1 MQLCSCGICV
11 EHLLRDR
18 GNDMA
23 IDMKTIREMA
33 PNLCEVYD
41 KETFV
46 VMMKRRGL
54 ANIAECLDTYI
65 DAGWIVPIDFGN
77 KTRFH
82 RGHMIILLRLAAN
95 NDLHYMP
102 GLENTFDF
110 EDIMSRRVFLCE
122 SRAKDI
128 RDDAEKIQRLM
139 RWIWSDNAASLDPID
154 AVLTKAIIDISL
166 DDLDPDGFYENLK
179 VDSPSGTSM
188 LVKDLLAMQ
197 TEISDIITSL
207 SNTGVSTPN
216 VQYIFD
222 RNRRFNELSS
232 RMLPIHSPFL
242 AIPTRDILADER
254 LDFIRTR
261 NELFAD
267 NKFQKLVEYYEAHAI
282 YFESDIEKRA
292 ALSAAIGH
300 IYGDL
305 IKDSEKAAEA
315 FQEALEYDPSNAD
328 AFQEMRRHLRDAAKW
343 DDLIELL
350 SNHWDTID
358 DAQKRCEL
366 ILECAHIQAFK
377 CVNVAEAIG
386 LYERCA
392 IEGYPGNDFDDLY
405 KIVDGLMDEF
415 TDTERLRAIVTL
427 TLHIVN
433 FAQCDKVEKLRDE
446 FKVADD
452 PNSQCISELIDSGLQ
467 SFKGDQPEA
476 LETLSHAIALA
487 PRNTLIDALL
497 YRIASKIHAYN
508 EFREGMSLLE
518 TESLSSD
525 DFSNIWVRVA
535 KVLMR
540 LPNHEKYAL
549 DYAEKAVANVSSNNE
564 AIDLCYD
571 LALKDGRTER
581 AYIYATIKAARTK
594 NDKLREELNNACHE
608 MKLAFEDDDEKLM
621 GVYETLLQFSDV
633 QDDIQSNIRELINDL
648 DTPKAIAFLQ
658 RIEPRCIAS
667 AMASFIGDLYTS
679 ILERNLLPEQKKNL
693 LERYVGFL
701 LGQDPSEN
709 LDVFVPIHAKLYA
722 MAPSD
727 RLFTMLKQTIK
738 DDKDSLSTWAYELED
753 ASSEVEDS
761 RTLAKIYTTLA
772 SCYSEHALGDLDKE
786 AGAYQKILS
795 LIPDNVPAFKCCFTA
810 FARIGRDFDCIEI
823 CKNFPIEKF
832 TPQDRWNYISKA
844 LSFALIKQGD
854 PEAMA
859 QFLGILANDNEA
871 KIPALIEELIKEAEA
886 DNIDKGQII
895 CFFDTI
901 APQMPTLTQTVL
913 KLSKANLLAS
923 MGDLDEVCQLLSRD
937 TYEIAKQNKIEDF
950 VKPAIAALANSDSD
964 ECKHM
969 ANLWSNA
976 SSPANKAVEKPATSS
991 PANKAVEKPATSSPA
1006 NKAVAPRRAS
1016 SEKTD
1021 ASIAALV
1028 KECAENIDDESFT
1041 SVIENA
1047 IKTLSPEDATILCIK
1062 LGKLYE
1068 SKQNIQTAEAYF
1080 KRAFQLTQDYELLEF
1095 YKRIRHFKKALKIL
1109 AFKLAKS
1116 PDAAKNSVKLET
1128 AVVYEAMRDFANALK
1143 IIDEL
1148 LDSDAFDTPARIALM
1163 RQKSTYLL
1171 QTNDAKQA
1179 LATLQQASAAAD
1191 ANLRDEIDTDIAFL
1205 LRESDR
1211 DAAQKLLDALSQR
1224 GVKSEKMTLLTATFD
1239 IDEKRYDDAEAKLTS
1254 LIRPDE
1260 PLAIAA
1266 LEKLIL
1272 LKQNR
1277 GDDDAQIREVAR
1289 QLAERAPAN
1298 AIAKQILE
1306 G

>member
-1 MQLCSCGICV
+1 
-11 EHLLRDR
+11 
-18 GNDMA
+18 MA
-23 IDMKTIREMA
+23 IDMKKIREMA

-54 ANIAECLDTYI
+54 AGIAEGIDAYV
-65 DAGWIVPIDFGN
+65 DAGWLVPIDFGS

-102 GLENTFDF
+102 GLENSFDF

-122 SRAKDI
+122 ARAKDI

-139 RWIWSDNAASLDPID
+139 RWIWSDNPSFLEPID
-154 AVLTKAIIDISL
+154 TVLTKALIDISL

-179 VDSPSGTSM
+179 VDSSTGTSM

-197 TEISDIITSL
+197 TEISDIITTL
-207 SNTGVSTPN
+207 SNAGVSTPN

-222 RNRRFNELSS
+222 RNRRFNELSA

-242 AIPTRDILADER
+242 AVPTRDILADER

-261 NELFAD
+261 NELFAEG
-267 NKFQKLVEYYEAHAI
+267 KFQELVEYYETHVI
-282 YFESDIEKRA
+282 YFESDVEKRA

-315 FQEALEYDPSNAD
+315 FQEALEYDPSNRD
-328 AFQEMRRHLRDAAKW
+328 AFLQMRRHLRDAAKW
-343 DDLIELL
+343 DELIELL

-377 CVNVAEAIG
+377 CVNIAEAIG

-405 KIVDGLMDEF
+405 KIVEGLMDEF
-415 TDTERLRAIVTL
+415 TDTERLRALVTL
-427 TLHIVN
+427 TLHVVN
-433 FAQCDKVEKLRDE
+433 FAQCDKVEKLRDK
-446 FKVADD
+446 FNVSDD
-452 PNSQCISELIDSGLQ
+452 ASSQCIADLIDAGLQ

-476 LETLSHAIALA
+476 LEILSHAISLA

-497 YRIASKIHAYN
+497 YRIASKIHAYG
-508 EFREGMSLLE
+508 EFREGMALLE

-535 KVLMR
+535 KVLIR
-540 LPNHEKYAL
+540 LPNHEQHAL
-549 DYAEKAVANVSSNNE
+549 EYAEKAVANMPSNNE
-564 AIDLCYD
+564 AIDLSYD
-571 LALKDGRTER
+571 LALKDGRMER

-594 NDKLREELNNACHE
+594 NDKLREELNNARRE
-608 MKLAFEDDDEKLM
+608 MKLSFEDDDEKLI
-621 GVYETLLQFSDV
+621 GVYETLLQFNDV
-633 QDDIQSNIRELINDL
+633 QDEIQANIRELINDL
-648 DTPKAIAFLQ
+648 STPKAIMLLQ
-658 RIEPRCIAS
+658 RIESRCIAS
-667 AMASFIGDLYTS
+667 AMAAFISDLYTN

-701 LGQDPSEN
+701 LGQDPGDN
-709 LDVFVPIHAKLYA
+709 LGVFVPIHAKLYA

-738 DDKDSLSTWAYELED
+738 DDKDSLRTWAYELED
-753 ASSEVEDS
+753 AASEVKDP

-772 SCYSEHALGDLDKE
+772 SCYSKHFLDDLEKE
-786 AGAYQKILS
+786 ASAYQKVLS

-844 LSFALIKQGD
+844 LSFAFIKQGD
-854 PEAMA
+854 TDAMA
-859 QFLGILANDNEA
+859 RFLGILANDNEA
-871 KIPALIEELIKEAEA
+871 KIPALIEELVKAAEAENV
-886 DNIDKGQII
+886 DPGQIV

-901 APQMPTLTQTVL
+901 SPKMPSLTQTVL
-913 KLSKANLLAS
+913 KLAKANLLAS
-923 MGDLDEVCQLLSRD
+923 VGSCGEVCQLLNRD
-937 TYEIAKQNKIEDF
+937 TYEIAKQNKIVDF
-950 VKPAIAALANSDSD
+950 VKPALKILMDCDSD

-969 ANLWSNA
+969 ANLWMHDASA
-976 SSPANKAVEKPATSS
+976 PSSPAASKPSAQ
-991 PANKAVEKPATSSPA
+991 
-1006 NKAVAPRRAS
+1006 RQAS
-1016 SEKTD
+1016 SEKID

-1028 KECAENIDDESFT
+1028 KECAENIDDETFS
-1041 SVIENA
+1041 SVIDNA
-1047 IKTLSPEDATILCIK
+1047 IKTLSADDATILCIK

-1068 SKQNIQTAEAYF
+1068 VNKNLQTAEVYF
-1080 KRAFQLTQDYELLEF
+1080 KKAFQLTQDYELLEF

-1109 AFKLAKS
+1109 AFKLSKS
-1116 PDAAKNSVKLET
+1116 PDSARNSVKLET
-1128 AVVYEAMRDFANALK
+1128 AVVYEAMRDFANAIK
-1143 IIDEL
+1143 IVDEL
-1148 LDSDAFDTPARIALM
+1148 LESDAFDTPARVALM

-1171 QTNDAKQA
+1171 QSNDAEQA
-1179 LATLQQASAAAD
+1179 LATLRQASAVAD
-1191 ANLRDEIDTDIAFL
+1191 QKLRDEIDTDIAFL
-1205 LRESDR
+1205 LRESD
-1211 DAAQKLLDALSQR
+1211 LDGAKKIHDSLCER
-1224 GVKSEKMTLLTATFD
+1224 GVKSEKMTLLSAAFNVD
-1239 IDEKRYDDAEAKLTS
+1239 DKRWDDAETKLKS
-1254 LIRPDE
+1254 LIRPDGS
-1260 PLAIAA
+1260 LAVAA
-1266 LEKLIL
+1266 LENLIL
-1272 LKQNR
+1272 LKKSR
-1277 GDDDAQIREVAR
+1277 GDSVDSIREIAR

-1298 AIAKQILE
+1298 VVAKEVLDA
-1306 G
+1306 